1 MTPQEVLDAIVRGLK
16 DATAFTGGDYST
28 QQLDPAGAGSRFS
41 QPVVTLQPVSTIRND
56 GWNTDLVGYT
66 TDGQGNQTGRIFEAV
81 FEMDVQIDLWVA
93 SGNAQ
98 LDATALGG
106 DLQRALFQYDSSVVG
121 QLLPDGDG
129 GTVVDIEQVT
139 VGDGSRE
146 DDLSGPGVRRWRQS
160 LSVRFHERLTTDAEY
175 VKVVET
181 PASGTATGGSGSDGV
196 AIELTVSD

>member
-28 QQLDPAGAGSRFS
+28 QQLDPVGTGSRFS

-56 GWNTDLVGYT
+56 NWNTDLVGHT
-66 TDGQGNQTGRIFEAV
+66 TDADGNQTGRIFEAV

-93 SGNAQ
+93 AGNAQ

-106 DLQRALFQYDSSVVG
+106 DLQRALFQYDSSMVG

-129 GTVVDIEQVT
+129 GTVADIDQLT

-160 LSVRFHERLTTDAEY
+160 LSVRFHERLTTDDEY
-175 VKVVET
+175 VKTVDT
-181 PASGTATGGSGSDGV
+181 PTDGDGTGGDDV
-196 AIELTVSD
+196 AIELTV